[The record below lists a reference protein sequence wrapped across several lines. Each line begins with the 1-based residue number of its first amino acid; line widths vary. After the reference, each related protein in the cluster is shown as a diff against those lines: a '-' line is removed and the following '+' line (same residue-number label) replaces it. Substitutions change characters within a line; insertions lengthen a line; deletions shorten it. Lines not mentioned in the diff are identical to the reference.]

1 MKTVQQGFTL
11 IELMI
16 VVAIIG
22 ILASV
27 ALPAYQKNIQSANA
41 AHIISGAKQFAKTAS
56 LAIQASEVAFD
67 SVALGT
73 NNVSTKAYLEQ
84 SDSVSS
90 AALAAGVLTLTG
102 VADKIGTGNVLVVTM
117 AADGTAT
124 YSGSCTDA
132 GAACEGIN
140 P

>member
-1 MKTVQQGFTL
+1 MKKVQQGFTL

-27 ALPAYQKNIQSANA
+27 ALPAYQNNVQSANA
-41 AHIISGAKQFAKTAS
+41 AHIIQAAKDFSKKAS
-56 LAIQASEVAFD
+56 VAIQASEVT
-67 SVALGT
+67 VANLLLGT
-73 NNVSTKAYLEQ
+73 NNVPTAATMIA
-84 SDSVSS
+84 SDSVTG

-102 VADKIGTGNVLVVTM
+102 DADKIGAGNVVTVTM

-124 YSGSCTDA
+124 FAGSCTAA
-132 GAACEGIN
+132 GSACAGLL
-140 P
+140 